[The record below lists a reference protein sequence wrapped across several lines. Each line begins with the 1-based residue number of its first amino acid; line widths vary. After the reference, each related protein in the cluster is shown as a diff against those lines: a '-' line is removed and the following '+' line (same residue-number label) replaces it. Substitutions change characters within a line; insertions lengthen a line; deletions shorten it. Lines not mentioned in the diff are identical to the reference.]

1 MPQAPNSNGTPVGTD
16 EASLAASTATLC
28 PLGSQSGRYGPQFR
42 RGRPVHRSMTGAPCE
57 NVVMGM
63 QRITRMDQATTE
75 QWDQAERVALAV
87 DRRLPD
93 RMLQLLK
100 MLDGMDDGFAIDQLG
115 HALQTATRAERAGA
129 DEELIVAALM
139 HDVGKMCGDEYHDA
153 VSAEM
158 LHGYVREDVYRVV
171 RHHQDFTARYIAPIF
186 GGDPERRSR
195 WRSEAWFGVAETF
208 VDEWDQLSFDP
219 KYATESLA
227 HFEPMIRDVFS
238 PSD

>member
-1 MPQAPNSNGTPVGTD
+1 
-16 EASLAASTATLC
+16 
-28 PLGSQSGRYGPQFR
+28 
-42 RGRPVHRSMTGAPCE
+42 
-57 NVVMGM
+57 MGM
-63 QRITRMDQATTE
+63 HRITRMDHATIQ
-75 QWDQAERVALAV
+75 QWEEAERVAVAV

-93 RMLQLLK
+93 RMLGLLQ

-115 HALQTATRAERAGA
+115 HVLQTATRAERAGA

-139 HDVGKMCGDEYHDA
+139 HDVGKLCGDEHHDA

-158 LHGYVREDVYRVV
+158 LHGYVRDDVYRIVL
-171 RHHQDFTARYIAPIF
+171 HHQDFTARYIAPIF
-186 GGDPERRSR
+186 GGDAERRSQ

-219 KYATESLA
+219 TYATESLA
-227 HFEPMIRDVFS
+227 HFAPLVNAVFS